1 MPDLRKLIN
10 NILLSFN
17 LVAALALLGSY
28 TAQYFPPDSWWAPSI
43 LGLIFPYL
51 LAVNLLFVVV
61 WLIIKLKFTLLSIV
75 VLFAGWNLIERF
87 YQFGGKETDEP
98 GIRVISYNVRK
109 FMGNSKTPSKENAA
123 KITSFLKENEP
134 DIICLQ
140 EVMLRSKNIFDLEKT
155 IRDFAHIDHYQYASG
170 SSRLGSVT
178 MTRYPIVRMQE
189 IRFENSVNIAICTDI
204 VIHPDTFR
212 IFNVH
217 LQSYRI
223 DPEQYDFIGTPAI
236 KGRKKIGDL
245 IELSSKYIAATQK
258 RAIQARMIRKKID
271 ESPYPVVVC
280 GDFND
285 TPASYSYR
293 KTRGSLRD
301 AFVSSGKGIGQTYV
315 GKLPSFRIDFI
326 FHSRGIESFNFTTFP
341 VSYSDHLPIMC
352 EMKTRRNRYH

>member
-1 MPDLRKLIN
+1 M
-10 NILLSFN
+10 
-17 LVAALALLGSY
+17 
-28 TAQYFPPDSWWAPSI
+28 
-43 LGLIFPYL
+43 LGLMFPYL

-61 WLIIKLKFTLLSIV
+61 WLILKPKYTLLSIL
-75 VLFAGWNLIERF
+75 VLFVGWNLIARF
-87 YQFGGKETDEP
+87 YQLGGKVTDESC
-98 GIRVISYNVRK
+98 IRVISYNVRK
-109 FMGNSKTPSKENAA
+109 FMGSSKIPSKENAA
-123 KITSFLKENEP
+123 RISSFLKKNEP

-140 EVMLRSKNIFDLEKT
+140 EVMLRSKGIFNLEET
-155 IRDFAHIDHYQYASG
+155 VRDFAHIDHYQYASG

-204 VIHPDTFR
+204 IVHSDTFR

-223 DPEQYDFIGTPAI
+223 DPQQYDIIGSPSI
-236 KGRKKIGDL
+236 KGRKEIREL

-271 ESPYPVVVC
+271 ESPYPVIVC

-293 KTRGSLRD
+293 KTRGPLRD

-326 FHSRGIESFNFTTFP
+326 FHSREFESYNFRTMQ
-341 VSYSDHLPIMC
+341 VSYSDHLPVMC
-352 EMKTRRNRYH
+352 EIKVKGKTDQ

>member
-1 MPDLRKLIN
+1 M
-10 NILLSFN
+10 
-17 LVAALALLGSY
+17 GSY
-28 TAQYFPPDSWWAPSI
+28 TAQFFPPDRWWAPSM
-43 LGLIFPYL
+43 LGLMFPYM
-51 LAVNLLFVVV
+51 LAVNLLFVVF
-61 WLIIKLKFTLLSIV
+61 WLFIKPKYAILSIL
-75 VLFAGWNLIERF
+75 VLFAGWNLIARF
-87 YQFGGKETDEP
+87 YQFDGKETDEP

-109 FMGNSKTPSKENAA
+109 FMGNGKIPSKENAA
-123 KITSFLKENEP
+123 MISSFLKKNEP

-140 EVMLRSKNIFDLEKT
+140 EVMLRSKNIFNLEET

-204 VIHPDTFR
+204 VILSDTFR

-223 DPEQYDFIGTPAI
+223 DPERYDIIGSPSM
-236 KGRKKIGDL
+236 KGRKAIREL

-258 RAIQARMIRKKID
+258 RAIQARMIRRKID
-271 ESPYPVVVC
+271 ESPYPVLLC

-293 KTRGSLRD
+293 KTRGPLRD
-301 AFVSSGKGIGQTYV
+301 AFISSGKGIGHTYV
-315 GKLPSFRIDFI
+315 GRLPSFRIDFI
-326 FHSRGIESFNFTTFP
+326 FHSCEFESYNFRTMQ
-341 VSYSDHLPIMC
+341 VSYSDHLPVMC
-352 EMKTRRNRYH
+352 EIRIKRKTHH